1 MASHLKPFE
10 KSEGFFVV
18 WFFGD
23 CENRGMYYVYVLE
36 NASGRLYIGHTN
48 DVARRIEEH
57 NSAEGKEHLGKY
69 THRNARGLC

>member
-1 MASHLKPFE
+1 
-10 KSEGFFVV
+10 
-18 WFFGD
+18 
-23 CENRGMYYVYVLE
+23 MYYVYVLE